1 MRTVIQKGEW
11 RFPVENNFVRDSSIS
26 MEARLLYIIIKG
38 YIGPQCAQPF
48 PALGTL
54 AHHCGRHRESVQKY
68 LIELELAGYI
78 QRQHAKVAGKF
89 VSTRYVLFE
98 NGRRLN
104 ENRRGKK
111 PLRKLPTTET
121 SATKIGNQCKGVSM
135 EAEAPRRPAY
145 RPDQTEEAEGERRV
159 DVRRGFKP
167 VLKSALA
174 MAREKAREAAMVR
187 RAIESGADDD
197 VSVCRDRGDLL

>member
-1 MRTVIQKGEW
+1 MKTVIQKGEW
-11 RFPVENNFVRDSSIS
+11 RFPVENNFVRDNKIS

-48 PALGTL
+48 PSLGTL

-68 LIELELAGYI
+68 LIELEIDGYI

-98 NGRRLN
+98 NGNRLN

-121 SATKIGNQCKGVSM
+121 SSTKIGNHSKGVSM
-135 EAEAPRRPAY
+135 EAVAPRRPACGH
-145 RPDQTEEAEGERRV
+145 DHTTETEGKRRV
-159 DVRRGFKP
+159 ELRRCFKP
-167 VLKSALA
+167 AVRQARK
-174 MAREKAREAAMVR
+174 MARDAASIR
-187 RAIESGADDD
+187 SAIESGCDDD
-197 VSVCRDRGDLL
+197 ASIIRERDDRLRT